1 MIRILHLGSSSV
13 CMELQGD
20 SPYYAPEEYTV
31 SMGGRHVLRGNTNV
45 FSLFEL
51 TPDTEYTAEV
61 EYQGCKEEVV
71 FKTKSETCCVS
82 VKDFGAVGDGVHED
96 TAAIQ
101 AAVNFVPE
109 GGRVYFPAGTYLSLP
124 IALRSHIT
132 LELSEK
138 AVLLGSPD
146 RERYP
151 ILSEVAKDPFTG
163 RETPLSSFEGNEV
176 PAYMSLLHGA
186 YARDITIVGRGRIDG
201 NGQGGDWWKEFENFP
216 AMRPRVVFLNRCEDV
231 TFHGVTVA
239 NGPSWHMHP
248 FFSKNIGLYDL
259 YIEAP
264 KDSPNTDAIDP
275 ESCDQVEIIGCRFSV
290 GDDCIAIKSNKIEM
304 ARKYCTPADHHTI
317 RNCLMD
323 FGHGALT
330 LGSELAGGIRNVSVT
345 KCLFHATDRG
355 LRIKTRRGRGK
366 DSIITN
372 VLFDNI
378 RMDGVLTPIV
388 INMWYN
394 CCDPDRFTE
403 YVWSREHLPVDDR
416 TPHLGT
422 FCFRNMV
429 CTDAEAA
436 ACYIDGLPESPI
448 DKVVLEN
455 LSISFAENAKPHVP
469 AMQNFAKE
477 RCKLGLYLDNVKEI
491 EIRGVKMKGQ
501 VGEMVVADHYDKIT
515 TEGFEQV

>member
-61 EYQGCKEEVV
+61 EYQGCKEKVV

-264 KDSPNTDAIDP
+264 KDSPPRAAI
-275 ESCDQVEIIGCRFSV
+275 R
-290 GDDCIAIKSNKIEM
+290 
-304 ARKYCTPADHHTI
+304 
-317 RNCLMD
+317 
-323 FGHGALT
+323 
-330 LGSELAGGIRNVSVT
+330 
-345 KCLFHATDRG
+345 
-355 LRIKTRRGRGK
+355 
-366 DSIITN
+366 
-372 VLFDNI
+372 
-378 RMDGVLTPIV
+378 
-388 INMWYN
+388 
-394 CCDPDRFTE
+394 
-403 YVWSREHLPVDDR
+403 SR
-416 TPHLGT
+416 
-422 FCFRNMV
+422 
-429 CTDAEAA
+429 
-436 ACYIDGLPESPI
+436 S
-448 DKVVLEN
+448 
-455 LSISFAENAKPHVP
+455 
-469 AMQNFAKE
+469 
-477 RCKLGLYLDNVKEI
+477 
-491 EIRGVKMKGQ
+491 
-501 VGEMVVADHYDKIT
+501 
-515 TEGFEQV
+515 

>member
-1 MIRILHLGSSSV
+1 MIKILYLGSSSV
-13 CMELQGD
+13 CMELQND
-20 SPYYAPEEYTV
+20 NPYYAPEEYTV
-31 SMGGRHVLRGNTNV
+31 SMGGRPILRRNTNV

-51 TPDTEYTAEV
+51 TPDTEYTVVV
-61 EYQGCKEEVV
+61 EHQGQEEEIS
-71 FKTKSETCCVS
+71 FKTRTETCCVS

-109 GGRVYFPAGTYLSLP
+109 GGRIYFPAGTYLTLP

-138 AVLLGSPD
+138 AVLLGSTE

-151 ILSEVAKDPFTG
+151 ILAEVARDPFTG
-163 RETPLSSFEGNEV
+163 QETPLSSFEGNEV

-186 YARDITIVGRGRIDG
+186 YARDITVVGLGRIDG
-201 NGQGGDWWKEFENFP
+201 NGQNGDWWKDFENFP
-216 AMRPRVVFLNRCEDV
+216 ALRPRAVFLNRCENV

-239 NGPSWHMHP
+239 NSASWHMHP
-248 FFSKNIGLYDL
+248 FFSKNIGMYDM

-264 KDSPNTDAIDP
+264 KNSPNTDAIDP

-304 ARKYCTPADHHTI
+304 ARKYKTPADHHTI

-330 LGSELAGGIRNVSVT
+330 LGSELAGGIRNVS
-345 KCLFHATDRG
+345 
-355 LRIKTRRGRGK
+355 
-366 DSIITN
+366 ITN
-372 VLFDNI
+372 VEFDNI

-388 INMWYN
+388 INLWYN

-416 TPHLGT
+416 TPHMGT
-422 FCFRNMV
+422 FCFRNME

-448 DKVVLEN
+448 DKVILEN
-455 LSISFAENAKPHVP
+455 ISISFAENAQPHVP

-491 EIRGVKMKGQ
+491 EIRNVKMKGQ
-501 VGEMVVADHYDKIT
+501 DGEMVIADHYEKLI
-515 TEGFEQV
+515 TEGLRKDLIRNDRLQQNRCLCAAPDRGVHA